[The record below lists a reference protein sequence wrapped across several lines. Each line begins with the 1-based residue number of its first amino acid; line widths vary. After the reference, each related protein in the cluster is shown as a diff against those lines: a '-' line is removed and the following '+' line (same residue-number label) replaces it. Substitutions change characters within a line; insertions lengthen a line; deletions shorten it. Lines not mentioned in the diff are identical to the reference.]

1 MPIDAAHVHL
11 MLNHLPVIGAP
22 LLLLLLTIGLLRGS
36 RELVTI
42 SLSLVVGL
50 AAATGLVYLT
60 GEPAEEL
67 VEHASWF
74 RDALAETHE
83 EHATVSLVAVLITG
97 VLAAVAVALRHRP
110 RVSAWLPRV
119 VWGGLALST
128 ALLGWTGWSGGQI
141 RHEEVRATTVLR
153 PSGPA
158 GGTDHVDRVI
168 PAALRRTEVH
178 RAMT

>member
-22 LLLLLLTIGLLRGS
+22 LLLLLLTIGLLRSS
-36 RELVTI
+36 RELVTV
-42 SLSLVVGL
+42 SLLLVVGL

-97 VLAAVAVALRHRP
+97 ALAGVAVALRRRP
-110 RVSAWLPRV
+110 RAGALLPRI
-119 VWGGLALST
+119 VWACLLLST
-128 ALLGWTGWSGGQI
+128 ALLGWTAWSGGQI

-153 PSGPA
+153 PF
-158 GGTDHVDRVI
+158 I
-168 PAALRRTEVH
+168 PAEGPEPC
-178 RAMT
+178 

>member
-22 LLLLLLTIGLLRGS
+22 LLLLLLTIGLLRSS
-36 RELVTI
+36 RELVTV
-42 SLSLVVGL
+42 SLLLVVGL

-97 VLAAVAVALRHRP
+97 ALAGVAVALRHRP
-110 RVSAWLPRV
+110 RAGALLPRI
-119 VWGGLALST
+119 VWACLLLST
-128 ALLGWTGWSGGQI
+128 ALLGWTAWSGGQI

-153 PSGPA
+153 PF
-158 GGTDHVDRVI
+158 I
-168 PAALRRTEVH
+168 PAEGPEPC
-178 RAMT
+178 